1 MTHVTQSERAAEMV
15 HPATLKAWLKNPRKN
30 DGEPVE
36 RVAASIKRF
45 GFAAPIV
52 ARLETR
58 EIIAGHTRWKA
69 ALKLGLTTV
78 PVRFV
83 DLPERE
89 AHLLALADNR
99 LGELAEWDTP
109 ELHAILAS
117 YDPGEQVT
125 AGWSDKDMRELEHAL
140 GNDGEDKQ
148 EGVGPDKTRCVTC
161 GRFLPTDKPPKR
173 KRVLDQAPANDNGNG
188 RTPRPS

>member
-1 MTHVTQSERAAEMV
+1 MSTPIAAEMV
-15 HPATLKAWLKNPRKN
+15 HPATLKAWLRNPRKN

-69 ALKLGLTTV
+69 ALKLGLVQV
-78 PVRFV
+78 PVRFL
-83 DLPERE
+83 DLSETE

-109 ELHAILAS
+109 ELHALLAS
-117 YDPGEQVT
+117 YDLDDQLI
-125 AGWSDKDMRELEHAL
+125 AGWSEKDLRELEDAMS
-140 GNDGEDKQ
+140 DDDK
-148 EGVGPDKTRCVTC
+148 EAGIGPDKTRCVTC
-161 GRFLPTDKPPKR
+161 GRFLVDKSKSKR
-173 KRVLDQAPANDNGNG
+173 TRVLDQAPANDNGNG
-188 RTPRPS
+188 NGNGKAPRP

>member
-1 MTHVTQSERAAEMV
+1 MTEPAAEMV
-15 HPATLKAWLKNPRKN
+15 NPATLKAWLRNPRKN

-69 ALKLGLTTV
+69 ALKLGLVQV
-78 PVRFV
+78 PVRFL
-83 DLPERE
+83 DLSENE

-109 ELHAILAS
+109 ELHALLAS
-117 YDPGEQVT
+117 YDLGDQQI
-125 AGWSDKDMRELEHAL
+125 AGWSEKDLRELEQATN
-140 GNDGEDKQ
+140 GKEP
-148 EGVGPDKTRCVTC
+148 GVGPDKQRCVTC
-161 GRFLPTDKPPKR
+161 GRFLPVDKSKHKHP
-173 KRVLDQAPANDNGNG
+173 LNQAPANDNGKA
-188 RTPRPS
+188 PRPT